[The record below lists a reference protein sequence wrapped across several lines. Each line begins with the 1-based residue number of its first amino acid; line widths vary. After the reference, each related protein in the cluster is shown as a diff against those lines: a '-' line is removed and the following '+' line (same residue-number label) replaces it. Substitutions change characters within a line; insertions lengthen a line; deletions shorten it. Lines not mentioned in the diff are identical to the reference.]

1 MSEINIPK
9 KHPPST
15 ATDDESVAGTTA
27 RMQDDSKDAG
37 AVAETEQCREQ
48 LSMGSTRS
56 IKIGSGEYYQRWRL
70 IKDILARYG
79 VKIGGLSVIVA
90 IVLIFFYLLYVVYPL
105 FISATAEPV
114 SEYAVPEQALG
125 NTLLLE
131 MEEQNEM
138 AARFTDSGQVV
149 FFEAATG
156 KTVLTQAVAIPE
168 GAHITSFAQG
178 SPINEGAVIY
188 GLSDGRAVIVKHQYK
203 VTYPNNKRA
212 ITPSLKYPLGEQ
224 PLVLEESGAALEKIA
239 VKVGENATTIA
250 AKTAD
255 TPQGPGKVR
264 LINFQKEQSLFAD
277 EAALTRTDS
286 ILEQSAAGIADILI
300 DKDESN
306 LYLISNDGQLGFFNI
321 SDKGSPSIRQQQNV
335 VDAGQKITSVAF
347 LNGDISLMIGDSSGL
362 VSQWS
367 MVKDNLNRPA
377 MQKIRSFKVSDKAV
391 VAINSEQRRKGF
403 MTTDADG
410 VMGIYHSTAE
420 REMIKER
427 VSAAL
432 PNAAVLS
439 PRANALLMQ
448 SADGKMHFWHI
459 DNEHPEVSIKSL
471 WQKVWYESYPKP
483 DYIWQSSSANND
495 FEPKYSLTPLVFG
508 TLKAAFYAMLVAIP
522 LALMGAI
529 YTAYFMAPQMRQYVK
544 PSIEI
549 MGALP
554 TVILGFLA
562 GLWLAPFL
570 EENLAGFFAMLIIVP
585 IGVLLF
591 AFAWQFIPKTIAHNL
606 PAGWDAA
613 ILIPVILLSG
623 WFAFKVSVP
632 LETFLFHGTL
642 RDWFKAELGIGYD
655 QRNALVVGVAMG
667 FAVIPTIF
675 SIAEDAIFSV
685 PKHLT
690 VGSLAL
696 GATPWQTMTRVVL
709 LTASPGIFSA
719 IMIGFGRAVG
729 ETMIVLM
736 ATGNTPVMDL
746 SVFQGLRTL
755 AANIAVEMPESEVD
769 STHYRVLFLAALVL
783 FMFTFVFNTLAE
795 VIRQRLREK
804 YSSL

>member
-1 MSEINIPK
+1 MSEITSPTK
-9 KHPPST
+9 QPP
-15 ATDDESVAGTTA
+15 
-27 RMQDDSKDAG
+27 
-37 AVAETEQCREQ
+37 
-48 LSMGSTRS
+48 S
-56 IKIGSGEYYQRWRL
+56 IKISSGELYQRWRL
-70 IKDILARYG
+70 VKDALARYG
-79 VKIGGLSVIVA
+79 VVVGGLGVIVA

-105 FISATAEPV
+105 FISATAQPV

-131 MEEQNEM
+131 MEEQNEVG
-138 AARFTDSGQVV
+138 ARFTDSGQVV
-149 FFEAATG
+149 FFEVASG
-156 KTVLTQAVAIPE
+156 KTLLTQAVAIPE

-188 GLSDGRAVIVKHQYK
+188 GLSDGRAVVVKHQYK
-203 VTYPNNKRA
+203 VTYPDNVRV

-224 PLVLEESGAALEKIA
+224 PLVMDESGAALEKIA
-239 VKVGENATTIA
+239 VKAGNDATTIVV
-250 AKTAD
+250 KTAD
-255 TPQGPGKVR
+255 TPQGAGKIR
-264 LINFQKEQSLFAD
+264 LVNFQKEQSLFAE

-286 ILEQSAAGIADILI
+286 IFEQPAANIADILI
-300 DKDESN
+300 DKEESN
-306 LYLISNDGQLGFFNI
+306 LYLISNDGQMGFFDI
-321 SDKGSPSIRQQQNV
+321 SDKNSPAIRQQQNV
-335 VDAGQKITSVAF
+335 VSAGQKITSVAF
-347 LNGDISLMIGDSSGL
+347 LNGDLSLMIGDSSGL

-367 MVKDNLNRPA
+367 MVKDKLNRPA

-391 VAINSEQRRKGF
+391 VAINAEQRRKGF

-410 VMGIYHSTAE
+410 IVGIYHSTAE
-420 REMIKER
+420 REMVKER
-427 VSAAL
+427 ISGAL
-432 PNAAVLS
+432 PTAAVLS
-439 PRANALLMQ
+439 PRANAMLVQ

-459 DNEHPEVSIKSL
+459 DNEHPEVSIRSL
-471 WQKVWYESYPKP
+471 WQQVWYESYPKP

-529 YTAYFMAPQMRQYVK
+529 YTAYFMAPKMRQYVK

-562 GLWLAPFL
+562 GLWLAPFM
-570 EENLAGFFAMLIIVP
+570 EEHLSGLFAMLMIIPV
-585 IGVLLF
+585 GVMLF
-591 AFAWQFIPKTIAHNL
+591 AFAWQFIPKPIAHKL
-606 PAGWDAA
+606 SEGWDAA
-613 ILIPVILLSG
+613 LLVPVILLSG

-642 RDWFKAELGIGYD
+642 RDWFKAEFGIGYD

-696 GATPWQTMTRVVL
+696 GATPWQTMIRVVL

-746 SVFQGLRTL
+746 SVFQGMRTL
-755 AANIAVEMPESEVD
+755 AANIAVEMPESEVG

>member
-1 MSEINIPK
+1 MSEINIPIK
-9 KHPPST
+9 QPP
-15 ATDDESVAGTTA
+15 
-27 RMQDDSKDAG
+27 
-37 AVAETEQCREQ
+37 
-48 LSMGSTRS
+48 S

-70 IKDILARYG
+70 IKDVLARYG
-79 VKIGGLSVIVA
+79 VVAGGLGVIVA
-90 IVLIFFYLLYVVYPL
+90 IVLIFFYLLYEVYPL

-131 MEEQNEM
+131 MEEQNEVG
-138 AARFTDSGQVV
+138 ARFTDSGQVV
-149 FFEAATG
+149 FFNAANG
-156 KTVLTQAVAIPE
+156 KAILTQAVAIPE
-168 GAHITSFAQG
+168 GTHITSFAQG
-178 SPINEGAVIY
+178 SPINEGAVVY
-188 GLSDGRAVIVKHQYK
+188 GLSDGRAIVVKHQYK
-203 VTYPNNKRA
+203 VTYPNNVRV
-212 ITPSLKYPLGEQ
+212 ITPSLKYPLGER
-224 PLVLEESGAALEKIA
+224 PLTLDDSGAALEKVA
-239 VKVGENATTIA
+239 VKVGEDSTTIV

-255 TPQGPGKVR
+255 TPQAAGKIR
-264 LINFQKEQSLFAD
+264 LVNFQKEQSLFAD

-286 ILEQSAAGIADILI
+286 VLEQSPTGIADILI
-300 DKDESN
+300 DKDEAN
-306 LYLISNDGQLGFFNI
+306 LYLISNDGQLGFFDI
-321 SDKGSPSIRQQQNV
+321 SNKSSPTLRQQQNV

-367 MVKDNLNRPA
+367 MVKDQLNRPA

-391 VAINSEQRRKGF
+391 VAIDSEQRRKGF

-410 VMGIYHSTAE
+410 VVGIYHTTAE
-420 REMIKER
+420 RQLIKER
-427 VSAAL
+427 VSDAL
-432 PNAAVLS
+432 PTAAVLS
-439 PRANALLMQ
+439 PRANMLLVQ
-448 SADGKMHFWHI
+448 STDGKMHLWHVE
-459 DNEHPEVSIKSL
+459 NEHPEVSIKSL
-471 WQKVWYESYPKP
+471 WQQVWYESYPKP
-483 DYIWQSSSANND
+483 DYIWQSSSASND

-508 TLKAAFYAMLVAIP
+508 TLKAAFYAMLVAMP

-529 YTAYFMAPQMRQYVK
+529 YTAYFMTPHMRQHVK
-544 PSIEI
+544 PAIEI

-562 GLWLAPFL
+562 GLWLAPFM
-570 EENLAGFFAMLIIVP
+570 EEHLAGFFTMLLIIP
-585 IGVLLF
+585 IGVMVF
-591 AFAWQFIPKTIAHNL
+591 AFAWQFIPKSVAENL
-606 PAGWDAA
+606 SEGWDAA

-623 WFAFKVSVP
+623 WLAFKVSVP

-642 RDWFKAELGIGYD
+642 RDWFKTELGIGYD

-696 GATPWQTMTRVVL
+696 GATPWQTMIRVVL

-769 STHYRVLFLAALVL
+769 STHFRVLFLAALVL
-783 FMFTFVFNTLAE
+783 FVFTFIFNTLAE
-795 VIRQRLREK
+795 LIRQRLREK